1 MVELNH
7 RDRTIKIKVV
17 YYGPPVGGK
26 TTNLQ
31 ILHQHAS
38 GARRGDM
45 ISINSAQDRTILFD
59 LLPLKTPGFRGFDL
73 RLQILAVPGQAMY
86 AATRRLV
93 LKGAD
98 SLVFVANSAVDR
110 WEENIQSYREMTQNL
125 LSHHLDPSTMPLV
138 LQYNKRDLPQ
148 VMEPEIMDRA
158 LNARRVDA
166 IPAVA
171 VRGEGVLETFGAILM
186 RTVLDLARRYAI
198 LDIKE
203 GTPAEKWTE
212 EALVGMFGT
221 TSLVLGQHH
230 VPQALP
236 PPVIPRIY
244 VPPSSE
250 GGGRVAGVPA
260 PGPPP
265 ASPAT
270 PATPVRPV
278 APVSPAA
285 APPPAPSGPPIHF
298 PEVAPTVSPP
308 AAGPVVVPA
317 AATPAAATPPAPSPT
332 PASPPP
338 MATPPVP
345 PPAAASAPPS
355 TAPNPAPHRAPAP
368 HPPAAAPSPPAA
380 AAAAN
385 PRLAPHLAP
394 PAPEPALLPETPAT
408 LAATGPIRAVIRVAP
423 QPEETRGASAGP
435 DARAGENLADS
446 YAEASVQLGTQ
457 VGELREERDLARS
470 RLDDLQKTLV
480 AAQEILAGKPL
491 DSSLQGVLA
500 RMATIAGVEHASFWL
515 PQPGRPPRA
524 AALLNLRD
532 DPILPSRGA
541 VRYVL
546 ENAARDTK
554 PRLLFAADNAELGQA
569 IERKDLVFQVVLA
582 VPFRTPGGLQG
593 MACLLYTADTARP
606 VPDTLAHLGEIS
618 RALSAALEL
627 AATLEKIRGAE
638 RALELA
644 LAGTASLRGLEDV
657 VSSLVELRDRLGAMR
672 GRPDAPSW
680 FIEEFAR
687 LAPSLQGA
695 LSSGR
700 SLLAFSRG
708 EIQRESVLV
717 EELLGE
723 LRGTEVKVKVDPGA
737 VSVNGDA
744 ALLRV
749 GLRALVEHVRSTMNG
764 PGMPVEIRAEPSDG
778 RVLVSVGTGGAM
790 PTGGKATSVASGMAL
805 NLAQRIAEL
814 HGGSLTAQTVPGVED
829 WLVLSLPSA

>member
-31 ILHQHAS
+31 VLHQHAS
-38 GARRGDM
+38 GPRRGEM

-110 WEENIQSYREMTQNL
+110 WEENIQSYREMTHNL
-125 LSHHLDPSTMPLV
+125 LSHHLDPATMPLV
-138 LQYNKRDLPQ
+138 FQYNKRDLPQ
-148 VMEPEIMDRA
+148 VMEREVMDRA
-158 LNARRVDA
+158 LNGRKVDA

-186 RTVLDLARRYAI
+186 RTVVDLARRYSI

-203 GTPAEKWTE
+203 GTPAQKWTE
-212 EALVGMFGT
+212 QALAGMFGN
-221 TSLVLGQHH
+221 TSLARGQQH

-236 PPVIPRIY
+236 PPAIPRIY
-244 VPPSSE
+244 VPPPS
-250 GGGRVAGVPA
+250 A
-260 PGPPP
+260 PGPAARGAPP
-265 ASPAT
+265 PPGPYST
-270 PATPVRPV
+270 PPP
-278 APVSPAA
+278 A
-285 APPPAPSGPPIHF
+285 APPPSAPPSAA
-298 PEVAPTVSPP
+298 APAAMPP
-308 AAGPVVVPA
+308 AAPAPPPSPPSAPA
-317 AATPAAATPPAPSPT
+317 AVPPAPAPVAA
-332 PASPPP
+332 PH
-338 MATPPVP
+338 PVP
-345 PPAAASAPPS
+345 PP
-355 TAPNPAPHRAPAP
+355 
-368 HPPAAAPSPPAA
+368 
-380 AAAAN
+380 
-385 PRLAPHLAP
+385 
-394 PAPEPALLPETPAT
+394 PEPALQPETPPVVSG
-408 LAATGPIRAVIRVAP
+408 TGPVRTVVRVSP
-423 QPEETRGASAGP
+423 QPEETRGPAAGP

-457 VGELREERDLARS
+457 VGELREERDQART
-470 RLDDLQKTLV
+470 RLEDLQKTLL
-480 AAQEILAGKPL
+480 AAQDILAGKPL
-491 DSSLQGVLA
+491 DSSLQGVLG
-500 RMATIAGVEHASFWL
+500 RMAIIAGVEHAAFWL

-524 AALLNLRD
+524 AALLNLND
-532 DPILPSRGA
+532 EPILPSRGA

-546 ENAARDTK
+546 ENAARDAK
-554 PRLLFAADNAELGQA
+554 PRSLFAADNADLGQA
-569 IERKDLVFQVVLA
+569 LERKDLAFQVVLA

-593 MACLLYTADTARP
+593 MAALYYTADTARP
-606 VPDTLAHLGEIS
+606 VPETLAHLGEIS

-627 AATLEKIRGAE
+627 AATLEKVRSAE

-657 VSSLVELRDRLGAMR
+657 VNSLVELRDRLGEMR
-672 GRPDAPSW
+672 GRSDAPPW
-680 FIEEFAR
+680 FLEQFAR

-708 EIQRESVLV
+708 EIQREPVLV

-723 LRGTEVKVKVDPGA
+723 LRGPEVKVKIDTGA
-737 VSVNGDA
+737 ISVSGDA

-749 GLRALVEHVRSTMNG
+749 GLRALVEHIRNTADG
-764 PGMPVEIRAEPSDG
+764 PAASVEVRAEAADG
-778 RVLVSVGTGGAM
+778 RVLVSVGTGG
-790 PTGGKATSVASGMAL
+790 PLPSGGKASSVASGMAL
-805 NLAQRIAEL
+805 NLAQRIAEM
-814 HGGSLTAQTVPGVED
+814 HGGSLTAQTIPGVED

>member
-31 ILHQHAS
+31 VLHHHAS
-38 GARRGDM
+38 GPRRGDM

-110 WEENIQSYREMTQNL
+110 WDENIQSFREMTQNL
-125 LSHHLDPSTMPLV
+125 LSHHLDPATMPLV

-158 LNARRVDA
+158 LNLRKVDA

-186 RTVLDLARRYAI
+186 RTVVDLARRYAI

-203 GTPAEKWTE
+203 GIPAQKWTE
-212 EALVGMFGT
+212 QALLGMFGS
-221 TSLVLGQHH
+221 TSLVLGQQHT
-230 VPQALP
+230 PQSLP
-236 PPVIPRIY
+236 TPAIPRIY
-244 VPPSSE
+244 VPPPGS
-250 GGGRVAGVPA
+250 A
-260 PGPPP
+260 PEETPPSGPV
-265 ASPAT
+265 
-270 PATPVRPV
+270 TPVPPVKPV
-278 APVSPAA
+278 APVSAG
-285 APPPAPSGPPIHF
+285 PPPTDAPGGPL
-298 PEVAPTVSPP
+298 
-308 AAGPVVVPA
+308 
-317 AATPAAATPPAPSPT
+317 
-332 PASPPP
+332 
-338 MATPPVP
+338 
-345 PPAAASAPPS
+345 PPS
-355 TAPNPAPHRAPAP
+355 
-368 HPPAAAPSPPAA
+368 AA
-380 AAAAN
+380 AAAA
-385 PRLAPHLAP
+385 PPSPTTPP
-394 PAPEPALLPETPAT
+394 PAPVAATPGAPAPPVPPASGAGPPAPTDPPLKPETVA
-408 LAATGPIRAVIRVAP
+408 ASVATGPIRSVIRVSP
-423 QPEETRGASAGP
+423 QPEETRSSAAGP
-435 DARAGENLADS
+435 DARAGENLVDS
-446 YAEASVQLGTQ
+446 YAEASVHLGAQ
-457 VGELREERDLARS
+457 VGELREERDLAR
-470 RLDDLQKTLV
+470 RWLDDLQKTLV
-480 AAQEILAGKPL
+480 AAQDILAGKSL
-491 DSSLQGVLA
+491 DAALQGVLG
-500 RMATIAGVEHASFWL
+500 RMAAIAGVEHASFWL

-524 AALLNLRD
+524 AALLNLND
-532 DPILPSRGA
+532 DPILPSRAA

-554 PRLLFAADNAELGQA
+554 PRLVFAADNADLGQA
-569 IERKDLVFQVVLA
+569 LERKDLVFQVALA
-582 VPFRTPGGLQG
+582 IPFRTPGGLQG
-593 MACLLYTADTARP
+593 MGCLYYTADTARP
-606 VPDTLAHLGEIS
+606 VPETLAHLGEMS

-627 AATLEKIRGAE
+627 AATLEKVRGAE

-657 VSSLVELRDRLGAMR
+657 VNSLVDLRNRLGEMR
-672 GRPDAPSW
+672 GRPDAPPW
-680 FIEEFAR
+680 FLDQFAR
-687 LAPSLQGA
+687 LGPSLQSA

-708 EIQRESVLV
+708 EIQRESVLL

-723 LRGTEVKVKVDPGA
+723 LAGADVRVKVDSGA
-737 VSVNGDA
+737 VSVTGDA

-749 GLRALVEHVRSTMNG
+749 GLRALVEHVRGTMEG
-764 PGMPVEIRAEPSDG
+764 PGVPVEIRAEPADG

-790 PTGGKATSVASGMAL
+790 PSSGKATSVASGMAL

-814 HGGSLTAQTVPGVED
+814 HGGSLTAQTIPGVED

>member
-38 GARRGDM
+38 GTRRGEM

-186 RTVLDLARRYAI
+186 RTVVDLARRYAI

-212 EALVGMFGT
+212 QALVGMFGT
-221 TSLVLGQHH
+221 NSLVLGQHH

-236 PPVIPRIY
+236 PPAIPRIF
-244 VPPSSE
+244 VPPPSD
-250 GGGRVAGVPA
+250 GGGRAATVSAS
-260 PGPPP
+260 GPV
-265 ASPAT
+265 T
-270 PATPVRPV
+270 PATPTAPVKPV
-278 APVSPAA
+278 APVAAAAAAQPAA
-285 APPPAPSGPPIHF
+285 APPPAAPPAAPVHF
-298 PEVAPTVSPP
+298 PEVASPP
-308 AAGPVVVPA
+308 SPP
-317 AATPAAATPPAPSPT
+317 PPAPPAGPT
-332 PASPPP
+332 GGAVAAPPVQTAPPP
-338 MATPPVP
+338 PPPPAPPPSAGAPLGAATHSAPSRQPSAPAPPPP
-345 PPAAASAPPS
+345 PPAAAVPTSRPVASAPP
-355 TAPNPAPHRAPAP
+355 
-368 HPPAAAPSPPAA
+368 PPT
-380 AAAAN
+380 
-385 PRLAPHLAP
+385 
-394 PAPEPALLPETPAT
+394 PEPTLLPETQAT
-408 LAATGPIRAVIRVAP
+408 LAATGPIRAVIRVSP

-446 YAEASVQLGTQ
+446 YAEASVQLGTE

-480 AAQEILAGKPL
+480 AAQDILGGKSL
-491 DSSLQGVLA
+491 DSSLQGVLT
-500 RMATIAGVEHASFWL
+500 RMAVIAGVEHASFWL
-515 PQPGRPPRA
+515 PQAGRPPRA

-532 DPILPSRGA
+532 EPILPSRGA

-593 MACLLYTADTARP
+593 MACLFYTADTARP
-606 VPDTLAHLGEIS
+606 VPETLAHLGEIS
-618 RALSAALEL
+618 RALSAGLEL
-627 AATLEKIRGAE
+627 AATLEKVRGAE

-723 LRGTEVKVKVDPGA
+723 LRGAEIKVRIDPGA

-749 GLRALVEHVRSTMNG
+749 GLRALVEHVRSSMDG
-764 PGMPVEIRAEPSDG
+764 PGAPVEVRAEASGG

-790 PTGGKATSVASGMAL
+790 ATGGKPTSVASGMAL

>member
-1 MVELNH
+1 
-7 RDRTIKIKVV
+7 
-17 YYGPPVGGK
+17 
-26 TTNLQ
+26 
-31 ILHQHAS
+31 
-38 GARRGDM
+38 
-45 ISINSAQDRTILFD
+45 
-59 LLPLKTPGFRGFDL
+59 
-73 RLQILAVPGQAMY
+73 
-86 AATRRLV
+86 
-93 LKGAD
+93 
-98 SLVFVANSAVDR
+98 
-110 WEENIQSYREMTQNL
+110 MTQNL
-125 LSHHLDPSTMPLV
+125 LSHHLDPATMPLV

-148 VMEPEIMDRA
+148 VMEPEVMDRA

-203 GTPAEKWTE
+203 GTPAQKWTE
-212 EALVGMFGT
+212 QALVGMFGS

-230 VPQALP
+230 VAQALP

-244 VPPSSE
+244 VPPST
-250 GGGRVAGVPA
+250 AGA
-260 PGPPP
+260 GSGASKTGPV
-265 ASPAT
+265 SIAT
-270 PATPVRPV
+270 PITPPKPV
-278 APVSPAA
+278 APVSAAPPLAAAAPSARPAVAPPPHTPANPIAATQPEAGTAGPTPAA
-285 APPPAPSGPPIHF
+285 APAAVMPPPPSPAPTS
-298 PEVAPTVSPP
+298 
-308 AAGPVVVPA
+308 
-317 AATPAAATPPAPSPT
+317 
-332 PASPPP
+332 
-338 MATPPVP
+338 PVP
-345 PPAAASAPPS
+345 PPSAPP
-355 TAPNPAPHRAPAP
+355 
-368 HPPAAAPSPPAA
+368 PPAVAAPSPSPNPRPVAPPAAPVPEPTLKPETTAAPAA
-380 AAAAN
+380 AGAV
-385 PRLAPHLAP
+385 RQ
-394 PAPEPALLPETPAT
+394 
-408 LAATGPIRAVIRVAP
+408 VIRVSP
-423 QPEETRGASAGP
+423 QPEETRGPAMGP

-457 VGELREERDLARS
+457 VGELREERDVARR
-470 RLDDLQKTLV
+470 RLDDLQKTLL

-491 DSSLQGVLA
+491 DSSLQGVIA
-500 RMATIAGVEHASFWL
+500 RMAAIAGVEHASFWL

-524 AALLNLRD
+524 AALLSLND
-532 DPILPSRGA
+532 EPILPSRGA

-593 MACLLYTADTARP
+593 MACLYYTADTARP
-606 VPDTLAHLGEIS
+606 VPETLAHLGEIS

-627 AATLEKIRGAE
+627 AATLEKVRGAE

-657 VSSLVELRDRLGAMR
+657 VNSLVDLRDRLGAMR
-672 GRPDAPSW
+672 GRGDAPLW

-687 LAPSLQGA
+687 LAPSLQSA

-708 EIQRESVLV
+708 EIQRESILV

-723 LRGTEVKVKVDPGA
+723 LRGPEVKVRVDPGA
-737 VSVNGDA
+737 VSVNGDS

-749 GLRALVEHVRSTMNG
+749 GLRALVEHVRNTMEG
-764 PGMPVEIRAEPSDG
+764 PGVPVEIRAEASDG

-790 PTGGKATSVASGMAL
+790 PTGGRATSVAAGMAL

-814 HGGSLTAQTVPGVED
+814 HGGSLTAQTIPGVED